1 MKTEVKQVLDAFSEV
16 FKSIHQRSY
25 HKMGNKNLYPGQ
37 PKLLVL
43 IKSHEGITQKELSEK
58 NFVTPATITGML
70 NKLEANKLVTRVP
83 DEDDKRMMRIYL
95 TPEGLHLAEQG
106 EKYMVAMTEQL
117 FEGFTDEELR
127 TFVML
132 AEKVRDNLHNK
143 ENNCIHNKHH
153 TNL

>member
-1 MKTEVKQVLDAFSEV
+1 MKTEVKQVLEAFSEV

-25 HKMGNKNLYPGQ
+25 HKLGNKNLYPGQ

-58 NFVTPATITGML
+58 NFVKPSTITGML

-95 TPEGLHLAEQG
+95 TPEGQHLAEQG
-106 EKYMVAMTEQL
+106 EKFMMSMTEQL
-117 FEGFTDEELR
+117 FEGFSDEELR
-127 TFVML
+127 IFVTL
-132 AEKVRDNLHNK
+132 AEKLRDNVR
-143 ENNCIHNKHH
+143 NNEK
-153 TNL
+153 